1 MRPGQGEGAD
11 LTDGAPVGNRSVP
24 LWAGAFTAE
33 TATEVRHAL
42 TRHVTEAGL
51 AGDDAED
58 FVLAVHELVTN
69 AVRHGGGSGRAE
81 LRRQDDA
88 LVCEVHD
95 RGAGTDADAV
105 QLPAAD
111 VPGGRGLWLAREL
124 TGGLMLTRRP
134 DGMTATVSVCLT
146 VGDRSASS
154 ATPAGADPA
163 GPPHP

>member
-1 MRPGQGEGAD
+1 MRPGQADGAE
-11 LTDGAPVGNRSVP
+11 LADGAPVGDRSVP
-24 LWAGAFTAE
+24 LWAHAFTAA

-42 TRHVTEAGL
+42 VRHVAAAGL

-69 AVRHGGGSGRAE
+69 AVRHGGGAGRVE
-81 LRRQDDA
+81 LLRQADV

-95 RGAGTDADAV
+95 HGTGTDADAV
-105 QLPAAD
+105 RLPAAD

-134 DGMTATVSVCLT
+134 DGLTATVSVCLT
-146 VGDRSASS
+146 DSS
-154 ATPAGADPA
+154 AHPAAPAGADPA
-163 GPPHP
+163 DPAQP